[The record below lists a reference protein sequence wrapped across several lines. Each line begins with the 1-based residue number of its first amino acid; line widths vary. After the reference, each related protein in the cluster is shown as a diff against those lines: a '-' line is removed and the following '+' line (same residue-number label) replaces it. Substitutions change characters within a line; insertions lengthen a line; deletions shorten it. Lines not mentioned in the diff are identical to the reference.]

1 VKIYLRK
8 VDDTLIPE
16 LVEIDVKKLRK
27 RRVKLEDLY
36 IFLDDNLNPP
46 ENIW

>member
-16 LVEIDVKKLRK
+16 LVEIDIKKLRK

-36 IFLDDNLNPP
+36 IFLDDLNHP

>member
-1 VKIYLRK
+1 VRIYLRK

-16 LVEIDVKKLRK
+16 LVEIDIKKLRK

-36 IFLDDNLNPP
+36 IFLDDFYQPD
-46 ENIW
+46 NI

>member
-1 VKIYLRK
+1 MKIYLRK

-36 IFLDDNLNPP
+36 IFLDEPIQEPQL
-46 ENIW
+46 

>member
-16 LVEIDVKKLRK
+16 LVEIEVKKLRK

-36 IFLDDNLNPP
+36 IFLDEPIQEPQL
-46 ENIW
+46 

>member
-36 IFLDDNLNPP
+36 IFLDNFNAP

>member
-1 VKIYLRK
+1 MKIYLKK

-36 IFLDDNLNPP
+36 IFLDDFNPP

>member
-1 VKIYLRK
+1 MKIYLRK

-16 LVEIDVKKLRK
+16 LVEIDAKKLRK
-27 RRVKLEDLY
+27 RRVKLEDLN
-36 IFLDDNLNPP
+36 IFLDDLNPP

>member
-16 LVEIDVKKLRK
+16 LVEIDIKKLQK

-36 IFLDDNLNPP
+36 IFLDDFYQPD
-46 ENIW
+46 NIW

>member
-16 LVEIDVKKLRK
+16 LVEIDAKKLRK
-27 RRVKLEDLY
+27 RRVKLEDLN
-36 IFLDDNLNPP
+36 IFLDDLNPP

>member
-36 IFLDDNLNPP
+36 IFLDDFNTP

>member
-1 VKIYLRK
+1 MKTYLRK

-36 IFLDDNLNPP
+36 IFLDDLNPP

>member
-36 IFLDDNLNPP
+36 IFLDNFHQP

>member
-1 VKIYLRK
+1 MKIYLRK

-16 LVEIDVKKLRK
+16 LAEIDIKKLRK

-36 IFLDDNLNPP
+36 IFLDDLNPP

>member
-1 VKIYLRK
+1 MKIYLRK

-16 LVEIDVKKLRK
+16 LVEIEVKKLRK

-36 IFLDDNLNPP
+36 IFLDEPIQEPQL
-46 ENIW
+46 

>member
-27 RRVKLEDLY
+27 RRVELEDLY
-36 IFLDDNLNPP
+36 IFLDDLNLP

>member
-1 VKIYLRK
+1 MKIYLRK

-16 LVEIDVKKLRK
+16 LVEIDIKKLQK

-36 IFLDDNLNPP
+36 IFLDDLNPP
-46 ENIW
+46 VNIW

>member
-1 VKIYLRK
+1 MRIYLRK

-16 LVEIDVKKLRK
+16 LVEIDIKKLRK

-36 IFLDDNLNPP
+36 IFLDDFYQPD
-46 ENIW
+46 NI

>member
-1 VKIYLRK
+1 MKIYLRK

-16 LVEIDVKKLRK
+16 LVEIDIKKLQK

-36 IFLDDNLNPP
+36 IFLDDFYQPD
-46 ENIW
+46 NIW

>member
-1 VKIYLRK
+1 MKIYLRK

-16 LVEIDVKKLRK
+16 LVEIDIRKLRK

-36 IFLDDNLNPP
+36 IFLDDLNPP

>member
-27 RRVKLEDLY
+27 RRVKL
-36 IFLDDNLNPP
+36 
-46 ENIW
+46 

>member
-1 VKIYLRK
+1 MKIYLRK

-16 LVEIDVKKLRK
+16 LVEIDIKKLRK

-36 IFLDDNLNPP
+36 IFLDDLNPP